1 MSLANK
7 SSSVLLRDIFLL
19 FSTLFSSIVIAR
31 TLGPEIMGVWVALNI
46 IPSYAEMFG
55 RTRVDISAIYFLAKG
70 KYVISEVTH
79 ALNLIAVFTSII
91 ILAIIFFFFDYLSLS
106 LLKDK
111 KDAYLLSMI
120 IILAAIPLN
129 LIYLNYM
136 YLHTFNEDAKSMS
149 YMILT
154 RALSMVV
161 IVIPGLIYF
170 NFDVM
175 QLVICFVL
183 SYLLGFFI
191 GFLRFQHHKRKGPF
205 INLLLIKNLFLYSY
219 KMYISG
225 LLINLNQYIAN
236 TFILMYGSLTQITFF
251 ALAQQFS
258 QMLYKII
265 DSMNTFVFPSAS
277 KKDSSESKFFIAK
290 AFRTA
295 SVIMLPVSILS
306 AILIY
311 PAIYIFYGNNFLPVV
326 QPFLILLLGV
336 TFSSITGTILMYFMS
351 TGKPEIITKTLI
363 LPVIIQLLIAPYL
376 ISSFD
381 ILGAAVALSAGMIL
395 GGFVQTVTFIH
406 IANISFTK
414 NLVPTKNDVLT
425 VVDFTKSIFRKSN

>member
-31 TLGPEIMGVWVALNI
+31 NLGPEIMGVWVALNI
-46 IPSYAEMFG
+46 IPSYAEMLG
-55 RTRVDISAIYFLAKG
+55 RTKTDISAIYFLGKG

-136 YLHTFNEDAKSMS
+136 CLHTFNEDVKSMN

-161 IVIPGLIYF
+161 IIIPGLIFF
-170 NFDVM
+170 NFEVI
-175 QLVICFVL
+175 QLVSCFVL
-183 SYLLGFFI
+183 SYILGFLI
-191 GFLRFQHHKRKGPF
+191 GLLRFQHHKRKGPF
-205 INLLLIKNLFLYSY
+205 INLLLIKNLFLYAY

-236 TFILMYGSLTQITFF
+236 TFILIYGSLTQITFF

-258 QMLYKII
+258 QILYKII

-295 SVIMLPVSILS
+295 SVIMLPVGIVS

-363 LPVIIQLLIAPYL
+363 LPVVVQLVTAPYL

-395 GGFVQTVTFIH
+395 GGFVQIVTFIH
-406 IANISFTK
+406 ISNISFTK
-414 NLVPTKNDVLT
+414 DLVPTKNDVLT
-425 VVDFTKSIFRKSN
+425 VVYFIKSYIQK